1 MFLRRSRTDDNQ
13 GAIVDALRAIGAS
26 VAITSQ
32 VGDGFPDLVVASFG
46 EHFLM
51 EVKVPGGRLTPAQVD
66 FYRGWAGPVYIVET
80 EAEAIA
86 VVTHKPTKEAMINMA
101 GYQ

>member
-1 MFLRRSRTDDNQ
+1 MFRRHRADDNQ
-13 GAIVDALRAIGAS
+13 GPIVEALRSIGCS

-32 VGDGFPDLVVASFG
+32 VGDGFPDVVAAYRG
-46 EHFLM
+46 EIFLI
-51 EVKVPGGRLTPAQVD
+51 EVKQIGGKLTPAQVD

-86 VVTHKPTKEAMINMA
+86 AVTHKPTKDAMIKMA